1 MITKRQ
7 ILSLIAIAIMTVI
20 VSVACGE
27 KPTDAAVEASTELQS
42 PVVAIP
48 EKAGNVNSDMPTWDV
63 KQSFNFE
70 SVTIPAPTPT
80 PAPEETK
87 KIGSKAD
94 LVGTWSGPY
103 AVFWIDAEGNL
114 NFNNVGMD
122 GQLGYNASYAGYNGK
137 IDETFEYP
145 YSITLVF
152 TPPERWG
159 LDPKSEKGTFTFTSP
174 TSGCFTGYVVRKIG
188 DYPYGWGRF
197 IENDGAVTKTSNTP
211 Y

>member
-27 KPTDAAVEASTELQS
+27 KPTDASASASTELQS
-42 PVVAIP
+42 PVVAVP
-48 EKAGNVNSDMPTWDV
+48 EKSGTLTTDLPTWET
-63 KQSFNFE
+63 SHIFNPGGSSTPE
-70 SVTIPAPTPT
+70 PT

-87 KIGSKAD
+87 KTGSKAD
-94 LVGTWSGPY
+94 LVGTWSGQY
-103 AVFWIDAEGNL
+103 AIFWIDAEGNL

-122 GQLGYNASYAGYNGK
+122 GQLGYNATYAGYNGK

-152 TPPERWG
+152 TPPEKWG

-174 TSGCFTGYVVRKIG
+174 TSGCFTGYVVRKVG